1 MVGGGHLTGQI
12 PAPGP
17 KGRAGSA
24 LPPHAGSLVGMIWSS
39 GGISRAELSRRTALA
54 RSTISITVN
63 SLLDKGLVS
72 ELGVGP
78 SRGGRRPILLR
89 FEDDAFG
96 VVGVDVGRTHVAVA
110 LTNLRGRVIYYQSRR
125 HPVHTD
131 PPGTRLAIAELIE
144 ACLAHW
150 QWGRE
155 RLVAIGVGMPS
166 PVSLDAYESLSRTV
180 LPAWKGR
187 GGFEELEERFGV
199 PVLLDNDAN
208 LGALAEHWW
217 GAGRGVD
224 DLVYLEV
231 STGVGSG
238 HIIGGKVYRGANGV
252 AGELGHLPIDLNG
265 PPCECGN
272 RGCLTHLVSK
282 KDVVARALALRPEH
296 PGLPLAQGEVTI
308 ASLEE
313 AAASGDA
320 LALRVVDEAVG
331 YLATGIAGMLN
342 LFNPSMVIVGGGLA
356 RLGDI
361 LVVPLRRAVQERTR
375 VSSAPPAQIV
385 TSALGERAVAL
396 GAATFA
402 LETALNDVGLFPV
415 ARPVAAASAE
425 R

>member
-1 MVGGGHLTGQI
+1 M
-12 PAPGP
+12 
-17 KGRAGSA
+17 
-24 LPPHAGSLVGMIWSS
+24 PPHAGSLVAMIWAS

-54 RSTISITVN
+54 RSTISITVS
-63 SLLDKGLVS
+63 SLLAKGLVS

-110 LTNLRGRVIYYQSRR
+110 LTNLRGRVIAYQSRG
-125 HPVHTD
+125 HPVHAD
-131 PPGTRLAIAELIE
+131 PPGTRVAIAELIE
-144 ACLAHW
+144 ACLSRW
-150 QWGRE
+150 QLPRE
-155 RLVAIGVGMPS
+155 RLVAIGLGMPS
-166 PVSLDAYESLSRTV
+166 PVSREAYESLSRVV

-187 GGFEELEERFGV
+187 GGFEELEDRYGV
-199 PVLLDNDAN
+199 PILLDNDAN

-265 PPCECGN
+265 APCECGL
-272 RGCLTHLVSK
+272 RGCLTHLVSER
-282 KDVVARALALRPEH
+282 DVVARGLALRSEH
-296 PGLPLAQGEVTI
+296 PDSPLARGEITI
-308 ASLEE
+308 ATLEE
-313 AAASGDA
+313 AAAAGDR
-320 LALRVVDEAVG
+320 LAVRVVEDAVA

-342 LFNPSMVIVGGGLA
+342 LLNPSMVIVGGGLA
-356 RLGDI
+356 RLGDLLI
-361 LVVPLRRAVQERTR
+361 VPLRRAVQERTR

-385 TSALGERAVAL
+385 ASALGERAVAL
-396 GAATFA
+396 GAATYA
-402 LETALNDVGLFPV
+402 LESALADVGLFPS
-415 ARPVAAASAE
+415 ATPAATPGPAPA
-425 R
+425 

>member
-1 MVGGGHLTGQI
+1 M
-12 PAPGP
+12 
-17 KGRAGSA
+17 KGRAGGA
-24 LPPHAGSLVGMIWSS
+24 LPPHAGSLVAMIWES

-63 SLLDKGLVS
+63 SLLAKGLVS
-72 ELGVGP
+72 ELGAGP

-110 LTNLRGRVIYYQSRR
+110 LTNLRGRVIAYQNRL

-131 PPGTRLAIAELIE
+131 PPGTRAAIAELID
-144 ACLAHW
+144 ACLTRW

-155 RLVAIGVGMPS
+155 RLVAVGVGMPS
-166 PVSLDAYESLSRTV
+166 PVSRDAYESLSRTV

-187 GGFEELEERFGV
+187 GGFEELEEQFGV

-224 DLVYLEV
+224 DLVYLEI
-231 STGVGSG
+231 STGLGSG

-265 PPCECGN
+265 RPCECGN

-282 KDVVARALALRPEH
+282 GDVVARALALRAVY
-296 PGLPLAQGEVTI
+296 PGSPLAAGEITL
-308 ASLEE
+308 ARLEE
-313 AAASGDA
+313 AASAGDR
-320 LALRVVDEAVG
+320 LALQVVEEAVG
-331 YLATGIAGMLN
+331 YLSAGISGMLN
-342 LFNPSMVIVGGGLA
+342 LLNPSMVIVGGGLA
-356 RLGDI
+356 RLGDVLI
-361 LVVPLRRAVQERTR
+361 VPLRRAVQERTR
-375 VSSAPPAQIV
+375 VSSAPPPQIV
-385 TSALGERAVAL
+385 ASALGERAVAL
-396 GAATFA
+396 GAATYA
-402 LETALNDVGLFPV
+402 LETALGDVGLFPE
-415 ARPVAAASAE
+415 ARRAPSAPPE
-425 R
+425 SPP

>member
-1 MVGGGHLTGQI
+1 
-12 PAPGP
+12 
-17 KGRAGSA
+17 
-24 LPPHAGSLVGMIWSS
+24 
-39 GGISRAELSRRTALA
+39 
-54 RSTISITVN
+54 
-63 SLLDKGLVS
+63 
-72 ELGVGP
+72 
-78 SRGGRRPILLR
+78 
-89 FEDDAFG
+89 
-96 VVGVDVGRTHVAVA
+96 
-110 LTNLRGRVIYYQSRR
+110 
-125 HPVHTD
+125 
-131 PPGTRLAIAELIE
+131 
-144 ACLAHW
+144 
-150 QWGRE
+150 
-155 RLVAIGVGMPS
+155 
-166 PVSLDAYESLSRTV
+166 
-180 LPAWKGR
+180 
-187 GGFEELEERFGV
+187 
-199 PVLLDNDAN
+199 VLLDNDAN

-224 DLVYLEV
+224 DLVYLEI

-265 PPCECGN
+265 TPCECGN

-282 KDVVARALALRPEH
+282 QDVVARALALRAEH
-296 PGLPLAQGEVTI
+296 PESPLVQGEVTI
-308 ASLEE
+308 AAIEE
-313 AAASGDA
+313 AAVAGDR

-331 YLATGIAGMLN
+331 YLAVGIAGMLN

-402 LETALNDVGLFPV
+402 LETALNDVGLFPA
-415 ARPVAAASAE
+415 ARPVVAAVPEAA

>member
-1 MVGGGHLTGQI
+1 M
-12 PAPGP
+12 A
-17 KGRAGSA
+17 SA
-24 LPPHAGSLVGMIWSS
+24 LPPHAGSLVSLIWSS

-54 RSTISITVN
+54 RSTISITVS
-63 SLLDKGLVS
+63 SLLAKGLVS
-72 ELGVGP
+72 ELGAGP

-110 LTNLRGRVIYYQSRR
+110 LTNLRGRLVAYETRR
-125 HPVHTD
+125 HPVHSD
-131 PPGTRLAIAELIE
+131 PSGTRAAIAGLIE
-144 ACLAHW
+144 ACLARW

-166 PVSLDAYESLSRTV
+166 PVSRDAYESLSRTV

-224 DLVYLEV
+224 DLVFLEV
-231 STGVGSG
+231 STGVGAG
-238 HIIGGKVYRGANGV
+238 LIIGGKVYRGANGV

-282 KDVVARALALRPEH
+282 QEVVACALALRAEH
-296 PGLPLAQGEVTI
+296 PESPLAAQEVTI
-308 ASLEE
+308 DALE
-313 AAASGDA
+313 AAAAGGDR
-320 LALRVVDEAVG
+320 LALRAVDEAVR

-342 LFNPSMVIVGGGLA
+342 LLNPSMVIIGGGLA
-356 RLGDI
+356 RLGDL

-375 VSSAPPAQIV
+375 VSSAPPVQIV
-385 TSALGERAVAL
+385 VSALGERAVAL
-396 GAATFA
+396 GAATYA
-402 LETALNDVGLFPV
+402 LESALDDVGLFPT
-415 ARPVAAASAE
+415 ASAE
-425 R
+425 AAVPPAPRE